1 MVTIPASQTKH
12 FPKNMVQLLR
22 SPRYLHGST
31 VPPPPSDRDK
41 IKEKEFHR
49 GEVSSPC
56 EPTTQVWTSGRV
68 PALPT
73 AFPSA
78 IFCALLASAAVA
90 TAVFDPVTDVGP
102 VFLKCVF
109 LPPIPPPYPSWLVRT
124 QPRKENF
131 SKYKSGKIPRACSDK
146 VECLKGSGKQRD
158 LRCSVVIE
166 KRI

>member
-22 SPRYLHGST
+22 SPRYSHGST
-31 VPPPPSDRDK
+31 VPPPPSDRDE

-56 EPTTQVWTSGRV
+56 EPTTQLWTYGRV
-68 PALPT
+68 PALLT

-78 IFCALLASAAVA
+78 LFCAVLASAAVA

-109 LPPIPPPYPSWLVRT
+109 LPPIPPRIHHGLYVPNRAKRT
-124 QPRKENF
+124 SANIKEVV
-131 SKYKSGKIPRACSDK
+131 KSPAPAPTKLNA
-146 VECLKGSGKQRD
+146 
-158 LRCSVVIE
+158 
-166 KRI
+166 